1 MNDPRATKLWD
12 ISPQKELMNPID
24 SSSETSPTFEASFNA
39 HGKYETMRFVLRLSP
54 RNHELVDSIT
64 SGRHALRDI
73 GSEALQ
79 AYSTYIHET
88 VHWWQH
94 VGTTSGLL
102 LSLSYLGQTHA
113 NIAELRDV
121 IATFG
126 CKKPLKRWTDEI
138 LLCEGNSAQSKLAKA
153 NFVVNNA
160 LDVEYYKLYAYN
172 PKQKAA
178 LLVEQKHFESIGHGY
193 FIAYGQLL
201 GLLSAAVD
209 TDFLVLPNPT
219 DWDNEF
225 ARLNRERHEGYY
237 YGSPIRVPSVGL
249 QAIYEGQARFVQLQ
263 FLNATCAKTPSCQE
277 WREMGYLSGIYV
289 EAFEQFLALSKSMW
303 PEGMNDP
310 IIGLFLLICDLAIN
324 PTRGFPLNIESFE
337 NFITDVDVGVRFTRL
352 SLAVA
357 GLPNLRTAIQSYSR
371 EEYVAVSKQLAIEAG
386 YDDPLVALEEVVRWV
401 NQSPGLAKLMS
412 EHKTFEFELKNLP
425 IRVFF
430 SHFVSFVCDK
440 FACPEFF
447 CWPGAWMVGSNVGDK
462 TEELWRRHL
471 SLFTDRGD
479 KPGVYARKWPDRDE
493 KMVKAMFNDFYNT
506 MALYD
511 LTRQWILNEGPF
523 VCNFEWLAE
532 NYSQERADAWAN
544 NSFKQVFGVTLGD
557 FEILPRP

>member
-64 SGRHALRDI
+64 SGRHDLRDI